1 MRVFIDANI
10 LVSVLNKE
18 LPLFTYSARIISL
31 ADNKKFTLFTSPVC
45 LAIAFYFAEK
55 KTNTNIA
62 KQKIALLATKLEIA
76 TIGKKEIQKALSD
89 KNIHDFEDG
98 MQYYAAVENKC
109 TVIITQDTE
118 DYYFSSID
126 VMNAEDFLKTHVL
139 Q

>member
-1 MRVFIDANI
+1 MRVFIDASI

-18 LPLFTYSARIISL
+18 FPLFTYSARIISL

-62 KQKIALLATKLEIA
+62 KQKMTLLASKLEIA
-76 TIGKKEIQKALSD
+76 QIGKKETQKALND
-89 KNIHDFEDG
+89 KRIHDFEDG

-109 TVIITQDTE
+109 SVIITQDTA
-118 DYYFSSID
+118 DYYFSSIG